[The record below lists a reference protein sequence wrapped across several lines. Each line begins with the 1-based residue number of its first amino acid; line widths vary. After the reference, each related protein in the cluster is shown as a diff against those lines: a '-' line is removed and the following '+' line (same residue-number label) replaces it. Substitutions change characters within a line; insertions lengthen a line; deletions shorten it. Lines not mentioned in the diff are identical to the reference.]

1 MARYKGPKHKLARR
15 EGINI
20 FEKSSGSLERRL
32 NILPGMQARRGGG
45 RRKTSEYGLQLR
57 EKQKLKRSYGLLEK
71 QFRKYVEIAQKS
83 QENTDEM
90 LIQLLEGRLDNVVY
104 RLGFAN
110 SRNQARQF
118 VSHGHVVVDGKKV
131 TIPSYNVK
139 IGEKISLDKKLLS
152 NELLK
157 VSIEEAGS
165 NLLSY
170 FERKDTVGKI
180 SRKPTRDEV
189 PNPAD
194 YQLVIEFYSR

>member
-1 MARYKGPKHKLARR
+1 MARYTGPKHKIARR
-15 EGINI
+15 EGVNI
-20 FEKSSGSLERRL
+20 LEKASGSLERRL
-32 NILPGMQARRGGG
+32 NILPGIQSRRGG
-45 RRKTSEYGLQLR
+45 RRKPSEYGLQLR

-71 QFRKYVEIAQKS
+71 QFRKYVEMAQAS
-83 QENTDEM
+83 RENTDEM

-118 VSHGHVVVDGKKV
+118 VSHGHVLVDGKKV

-139 IGEKISLDKKLLS
+139 IGEKVSLDKKLLK
-152 NELLK
+152 NEVLK
-157 VSIEEAGS
+157 LHVEETAA
-165 NLLSY
+165 NVLPYL
-170 FERKDTVGKI
+170 ERKDIVGRL
-180 SRKPTRDEV
+180 SRKPMREEV

>member
-1 MARYKGPKHKLARR
+1 MARYTGPKHKIARR
-15 EGINI
+15 EGVNI
-20 FEKSSGSLERRL
+20 LEKSSGSLERRL
-32 NILPGMQARRGGG
+32 NVTPGIQSRRGG
-45 RRKTSEYGLQLR
+45 RRKMSEYGLQLR

-71 QFRKYVEIAQKS
+71 QFRKYVEMAQKS
-83 QENTDEM
+83 RENTDEM

-118 VSHGHVVVDGKKV
+118 VSHGHIIVDGKKV

-139 IGEKISLDKKLLS
+139 VGQKVSFSDKLLKNEVLKLKISETKENVLPYL
-152 NELLK
+152 
-157 VSIEEAGS
+157 
-165 NLLSY
+165 
-170 FERKDTVGKI
+170 ERKDTLGKL
-180 SRKPTRDEV
+180 SRRPTRDEV

>member
-1 MARYKGPKHKLARR
+1 MARYTGPKHKLARR
-15 EGINI
+15 EGVNI
-20 FEKSSGSLERRL
+20 LEKASGSLERRL
-32 NILPGMQARRGGG
+32 NILPGIQSRRGG
-45 RRKTSEYGLQLR
+45 RRKPSEYGLQLR

-71 QFRKYVEIAQKS
+71 QFRKYVEMAQAS
-83 QENTDEM
+83 RENTDEM

-118 VSHGHVVVDGKKV
+118 VSHGHVLVDGKKV

-139 IGEKISLDKKLLS
+139 IGEKVSLDKKLLK
-152 NELLK
+152 NEVLK
-157 VSIEEAGS
+157 LHVEETAA
-165 NLLSY
+165 NVLPYL
-170 FERKDTVGKI
+170 ERKDIVGKL
-180 SRKPTRDEV
+180 SRKPMREEV